1 MAVST
6 RPHWLVLGAG
16 AIGGLWAL
24 RLAAAGHPV
33 TLLGRQAAPTR
44 RLVLE
49 DGNHS
54 LSHDFPCLDHR
65 RAQLPAAERLLVAT
79 KAGATADALAPLLP
93 ALPATL
99 PLVLLQNGMGQE
111 AALLAARPDLVLLP
125 AITTAGVFC
134 RDADTRVLAGA
145 GQTRIGALDAAQQ
158 PLADTI
164 AREWQAAGLA
174 TSAVT
179 DIAAQR
185 WQKLAVNC
193 AINPLTVRF
202 RCRNGAL
209 LDNPEAL
216 ALMEAVCAEVAAVMQ
231 AEGLAASGDALFA
244 SAQAVAAATAAN
256 TSSMLADA
264 EAGRA
269 TEIDFLNGHVLRC
282 AARHGIACPV
292 NAALVTEIAARAH

>member
-1 MAVST
+1 MST

-44 RLVLE
+44 RLLLE
-49 DGNHS
+49 DGAHP
-54 LSHDFPCLDHR
+54 LTHDFPCHR
-65 RAQLPAAERLLVAT
+65 RDDGPLPAADRLLVTT
-79 KAGATADALAPLLP
+79 KAGATARALAPWL
-93 ALPATL
+93 ATL
-99 PLVLLQNGMGQE
+99 PAALPVVLLQNGMGQE
-111 AALLAARPDLVLLP
+111 TALLSDRPELVLLP

-145 GQTRIGALDAAQQ
+145 GQTRIGAREAAQQ

-179 DIAAQR
+179 DITTQR

-209 LDNPEAL
+209 LDTPEAL
-216 ALMEAVCAEVAAVMQ
+216 ALMQAVCAEVAAVMQ
-231 AEGLAASGDALFA
+231 AEGLAAAGDTLFA
-244 SAQAVAAATAAN
+244 TAQAVAAATAAN
-256 TSSMLADA
+256 TSSMLADVQ
-264 EAGRA
+264 AGRA
-269 TEIDFLNGHVLRC
+269 TEIAFLNGHVLAC
-282 AARHGIACPV
+282 AARHGIPCPV
-292 NAALVTEIAARAH
+292 NAALVSEIAALAP

>member
-1 MAVST
+1 M
-6 RPHWLVLGAG
+6 LGAG

-24 RLAAAGHPV
+24 RLAAAGHEV
-33 TLLGRQAAPTR
+33 TLLSRHDEPART
-44 RLVLE
+44 LTLH
-49 DGNHS
+49 DGAHVFT
-54 LSHDFPCLDHR
+54 HRFPCCHPR
-65 RAQLPAAERLLVAT
+65 HAPLPATERLLVAT

-93 ALPATL
+93 TLPATL

-174 TSAVT
+174 TLAVT
-179 DIAAQR
+179 DIMMRR

-202 RCRNGAL
+202 RCRNGEL
-209 LDNPEAL
+209 LHRPEAL
-216 ALMEAVCAEVAAVMQ
+216 TLMRTVCREVASVMH
-231 AEGLAASGDALFA
+231 AEGLAADADALFA
-244 SAQAVAAATAAN
+244 NAQDVAAATAGN
-256 TSSMLADA
+256 TSSMLADVM
-264 EAGRA
+264 AGRS

-282 AARHGIACPV
+282 ADRHGVACPV
-292 NAALVTEIAARAH
+292 NAALLAEIAALTP